1 MQNLPISNQIRVIC
15 SNKENDTNK
24 IIVAIRF
31 REWPKGILI
40 FQLCYSEPVYRQTG
54 LWIGY

>member
-24 IIVAIRF
+24 IIVAIRLVF
-31 REWPKGILI
+31 N
-40 FQLCYSEPVYRQTG
+40 
-54 LWIGY
+54 